1 MPNLFLF
8 ADEVCRVHKSY
19 IVNIQMIESV
29 ERNRIKIGDIFIPIG
44 ADFKTSFYNLIGFT
58 SDGKKR

>member
-1 MPNLFLF
+1 
-8 ADEVCRVHKSY
+8 
-19 IVNIQMIESV
+19 MIESV